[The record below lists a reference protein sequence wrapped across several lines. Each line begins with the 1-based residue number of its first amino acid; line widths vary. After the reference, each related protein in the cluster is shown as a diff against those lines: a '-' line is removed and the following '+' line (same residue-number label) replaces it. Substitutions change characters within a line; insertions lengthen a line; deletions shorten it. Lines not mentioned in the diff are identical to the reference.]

1 MDSFFDDIYAT
12 FMFKKIALI
21 LLVSTLFIG
30 CAPDIKETAIK
41 ETAQSKIFS
50 AIDDFIIESDS
61 GLYIDTGR
69 NALAIDAANP
79 AFRAKMIPAY
89 LTIEEV
95 SSAQSYTAYLTVMS
109 EIDGESQYQLSV
121 NGDVIGAG
129 FAPATEDDFSE
140 TRLNMGTLSLKT
152 GDRIEV
158 ASNAVTNGKIPENGG
173 TAYSRGRWTQLRL
186 EPIK

>member
-1 MDSFFDDIYAT
+1 
-12 FMFKKIALI
+12 
-21 LLVSTLFIG
+21 
-30 CAPDIKETAIK
+30 
-41 ETAQSKIFS
+41 
-50 AIDDFIIESDS
+50 
-61 GLYIDTGR
+61 
-69 NALAIDAANP
+69 
-79 AFRAKMIPAY
+79 MIPAY

-95 SSAQSYTAYLTVMS
+95 SSEQNYTAYLTVMS

-129 FAPATEDDFSE
+129 VAPATEDDFSK

-173 TAYSRGRWTQLRL
+173 TAYSRGRWTELSL
-186 EPIK
+186 EPVN

>member
-1 MDSFFDDIYAT
+1 MDSNIADIYAA
-12 FMFKKIALI
+12 FMFKKFAFIF
-21 LLVSTLFIG
+21 LVSALFIG
-30 CAPDIKETAIK
+30 CSPDIKETAIK
-41 ETAQSKIFS
+41 DIAPSKIFS
-50 AIDDFIIESDS
+50 AIDDFIIDSDS
-61 GLYIDTGR
+61 GLYIDTDR

-79 AFRAKMIPAY
+79 AFRTKMIPAY

-95 SSAQSYTAYLTVMS
+95 SSEQNYTAYLTVMS

-129 FAPATEDDFSE
+129 VAPATEDDFSK

-173 TAYSRGRWTQLRL
+173 TAYSRGRWTELSL
-186 EPIK
+186 EPVN

>member
-1 MDSFFDDIYAT
+1 VDSFFDDIYAT
-12 FMFKKIALI
+12 FMFKKIAFI

-41 ETAQSKIFS
+41 ETAQSKIR
-50 AIDDFIIESDS
+50 
-61 GLYIDTGR
+61 T
-69 NALAIDAANP
+69 
-79 AFRAKMIPAY
+79 KMIPAY

-129 FAPATEDDFSE
+129 FAPASEDDFSE

-173 TAYSRGRWTQLRL
+173 TAYSRGRWTQLRH
-186 EPIK
+186 KRC

>member
-1 MDSFFDDIYAT
+1 VDSFLDDIYAA
-12 FMFKKIALI
+12 FMIKKIASI

-61 GLYIDTGR
+61 GLYI
-69 NALAIDAANP
+69 
-79 AFRAKMIPAY
+79 
-89 LTIEEV
+89 TIEEV

-140 TRLNMGTLSLKT
+140 TRLNMGTLS
-152 GDRIEV
+152 I
-158 ASNAVTNGKIPENGG
+158 ASGAD
-173 TAYSRGRWTQLRL
+173 
-186 EPIK
+186 

>member
-1 MDSFFDDIYAT
+1 MDIYAA
-12 FMFKKIALI
+12 FMFKKFASILFVSALF
-21 LLVSTLFIG
+21 VS

-41 ETAQSKIFS
+41 DIAPSKIFS
-50 AIDDFIIESDS
+50 AIDDFIIDSDS
-61 GLYIDTGR
+61 GLYIDTDR

-79 AFRAKMIPAY
+79 ALRAKMIPAY

-95 SSAQSYTAYLTVMS
+95 SSEQSYTAYLTVMS
-109 EIDGESQYQLSV
+109 EIDGESQYQLLV
-121 NGDVIGAG
+121 NGDVIGGG

-140 TRLNMGTLSLKT
+140 TELNMGTLSLKT
-152 GDRIEV
+152 GDRIAV
-158 ASNAVTNGKIPENGG
+158 FSNAVTNGKIPENGG